1 MSAEMTIEFSHDQP
15 LMPFVKGVVV
25 GLASALLVAWIVG
38 GDYRMSH
45 VATATP
51 APTRAV
57 ALFTGAYENGVPVYR
72 LPPIEITARRDAN

>member
-1 MSAEMTIEFSHDQP
+1 MSAQMTIEFSHDPP
-15 LMPFVKGVVV
+15 LPAFVRGIAV

-38 GDYRMSH
+38 GDRMSH
-45 VATATP
+45 FAAAAP
-51 APTRAV
+51 APTPTV